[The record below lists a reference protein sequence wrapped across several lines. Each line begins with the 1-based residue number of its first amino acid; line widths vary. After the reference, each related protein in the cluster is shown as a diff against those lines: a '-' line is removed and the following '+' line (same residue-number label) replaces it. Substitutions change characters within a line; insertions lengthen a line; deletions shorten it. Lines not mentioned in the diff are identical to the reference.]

1 MAIHSPPVPSILSTS
16 AMMSAPHHSARPDRV
31 RVLVNPSAGR
41 GAGRK
46 ALPRLQALAEREGFR
61 LVVSRGLDEFS
72 AAAQGAV
79 ADGVERLVV
88 AGGDGTMHHAVQ
100 ALAGSETAL
109 GILGLGSGN
118 DLAGTVGVPK
128 RLEAAFRTACDGP
141 IRQLDLGRVDGRWYA
156 GVAGVGFDSEVSR
169 IAAERVRLLR
179 GPMIYPWAVVR
190 ALVTFRPPL
199 LTLQYETENGDPGQ
213 FEGRVMLVAFANTH
227 RFGGGMRIAP
237 AARPDDGLLDV
248 VIVREMPRR
257 RLLRVFP
264 RVYRGSHIDLP
275 QVTSFRT
282 RSMRLWLEREMSVYG
297 DGEPMTPVTG
307 DGVEVRVVPGA
318 LRVAG
323 PEADVSSPETAKP
336 SPSTM

>member
-1 MAIHSPPVPSILSTS
+1 MSDSTPLS
-16 AMMSAPHHSARPDRV
+16 RPDRV

-61 LVVSRGLDEFS
+61 LVVSRGLDEFTS
-72 AAAQGAV
+72 AAEGAV
-79 ADGVERLVV
+79 VDGVERLVV

-100 ALAGSETAL
+100 ALAGSATAL

-118 DLAGTVGVPK
+118 DLARTVAVPRK
-128 RLEAAFRTACDGP
+128 LDAAFRVACEGP
-141 IRQLDLGRVDGRWYA
+141 IRRLDLGRVDERWYA
-156 GVAGVGFDSEVSR
+156 GVAGVGFDSEVAH
-169 IAAERVRLLR
+169 IAAERVRVLR

-199 LTLQYETENGDPGQ
+199 LTLEYETEDGGEAS
-213 FEGRVMLVAFANTH
+213 FEGRVMLVAFGNTH
-227 RFGGGMRIAP
+227 RFGGGMCIAP
-237 AARPDDGLLDV
+237 QARPDDGLLDV
-248 VIVREMPRR
+248 VIVRAMPRR

-264 RVYRGSHIDLP
+264 RVYRGAHMDLP

-282 RSMRLWLEREMSVYG
+282 RRMRLWLEREMTVYG
-297 DGEPMTPVTG
+297 DGEPMAPVTG

-323 PEADVSSPETAKP
+323 PNGEDAE
-336 SPSTM
+336 

>member
-1 MAIHSPPVPSILSTS
+1 MPDSIPLS
-16 AMMSAPHHSARPDRV
+16 RPDRV

-46 ALPRLQALAEREGFR
+46 ALPRMQGLAEREGYR
-61 LVVSRGLDEFS
+61 LVVSRGLDEFT
-72 AAAQGAV
+72 AAAEGAV

-118 DLAGTVGVPK
+118 DLARTVGVPK
-128 RLEAAFRTACDGP
+128 RLEAAFAVACDGP
-141 IRQLDLGRVDGRWYA
+141 IRRLDLGRVDNRWYA
-156 GVAGVGFDSEVSR
+156 GVAGVGFDSEVAH

-199 LTLQYETENGDPGQ
+199 LTLDYETEDGGEGSFD
-213 FEGRVMLVAFANTH
+213 GRVMLIAFGNTH
-227 RFGGGMRIAP
+227 RFGGGMCIAP
-237 AARPDDGLLDV
+237 EARPDDGLLDV
-248 VIVREMPRR
+248 VIVRAMPRR
-257 RLLRVFP
+257 RLLRLFP
-264 RVYRGSHIDLP
+264 RVYRGKHMDLP

-282 RSMRLWLEREMSVYG
+282 RRMRLWLEREMTVYG

-307 DGVEVRVVPGA
+307 DGVEVQVAPGA

-323 PEADVSSPETAKP
+323 PETEA
-336 SPSTM
+336 